1 MFPPVRFNR
10 IAWGK
15 ADGSRPEG
23 MIVAGMENGEL
34 GIWDPSKIVAH
45 AKYVF
50 SNPCYGKGD
59 MITTA
64 IPRLSCS
71 RIPRTLALFVDWT
84 LIPFNLLCL
93 PRGVSTEKYI
103 YIFPCYS
110 IRPYLFQVF
119 IWDLKD
125 PSKPYSPGTR
135 SSKLDEVSALAWNNQ
150 VPHVL
155 ATASGTGY
163 TVVWDL
169 RGKREVVAL
178 AYGGGAGGNQTG
190 SGRRG
195 MSDVGWHPDNV
206 SHRSLDHEYSTN
218 IRRVGDPTGH
228 LLRR

>member
-1 MFPPVRFNR
+1 
-10 IAWGK
+10 
-15 ADGSRPEG
+15 

-45 AKYVF
+45 AKYFFF
-50 SNPCYGKGD
+50 SNLCDGKGD
-59 MITTA
+59 MFITA
-64 IPRLSCS
+64 LPRLSCS
-71 RIPRTLALFVDWT
+71 RIPRTLDPFVDWT
-84 LIPFNLLCL
+84 LILFNLLCL
-93 PRGVSTEKYI
+93 PPGVSTEKYI
-103 YIFPCYS
+103 SILPCYS
-110 IRPYLFQVF
+110 IRPYPFQVY

-195 MSDVGWHPDNV
+195 MSDVEWHPDNV
-206 SHRSLDHEYSTN
+206 RNRSLDHE
-218 IRRVGDPTGH
+218 
-228 LLRR
+228 

>member
-1 MFPPVRFNR
+1 MDFNP
-10 IAWGK
+10 IQSTLFASG
-15 ADGSRPEG
+15 A
-23 MIVAGMENGEL
+23 INGEVHL
-34 GIWDPSKIVAH
+34 YPYLH
-45 AKYVF
+45 
-50 SNPCYGKGD
+50 
-59 MITTA
+59 
-64 IPRLSCS
+64 
-71 RIPRTLALFVDWT
+71 
-84 LIPFNLLCL
+84 
-93 PRGVSTEKYI
+93 
-103 YIFPCYS
+103 S
-110 IRPYLFQVF
+110 IRPYLFQVC

-135 SSKLDEVSALAWNNQ
+135 SSKLDEVSALGWNNQ

-206 SHRSLDHEYSTN
+206 CNRSLHRE
-218 IRRVGDPTGH
+218 
-228 LLRR
+228 

>member
-1 MFPPVRFNR
+1 
-10 IAWGK
+10 
-15 ADGSRPEG
+15 
-23 MIVAGMENGEL
+23 VAGMESGEL

-50 SNPCYGKGD
+50 SSLCDGKSD
-59 MITTA
+59 MTTTA
-64 IPRLSCS
+64 LPRLSYS
-71 RIPRTLALFVDWT
+71 RILRTPDPFVDWT
-84 LIPFNLLCL
+84 SIPFNLLCL
-93 PRGVSTEKYI
+93 PRGVLMERYMHI
-103 YIFPCYS
+103 LPCYP
-110 IRPYLFQVF
+110 IRPYLFQVY

-190 SGRRG
+190 TGRRG

-206 SHRSLDHEYSTN
+206 CSPLHRE
-218 IRRVGDPTGH
+218 
-228 LLRR
+228 

>member
-1 MFPPVRFNR
+1 LDFNP
-10 IAWGK
+10 IQSTLFASG
-15 ADGSRPEG
+15 G
-23 MIVAGMENGEL
+23 INGEVL
-34 GIWDPSKIVAH
+34 AYPPLLLDS
-45 AKYVF
+45 
-50 SNPCYGKGD
+50 
-59 MITTA
+59 
-64 IPRLSCS
+64 
-71 RIPRTLALFVDWT
+71 TL
-84 LIPFNLLCL
+84 PF
-93 PRGVSTEKYI
+93 
-103 YIFPCYS
+103 
-110 IRPYLFQVF
+110 FQVY

-206 SHRSLDHEYSTN
+206 CNRSLHCE
-218 IRRVGDPTGH
+218 
-228 LLRR
+228 